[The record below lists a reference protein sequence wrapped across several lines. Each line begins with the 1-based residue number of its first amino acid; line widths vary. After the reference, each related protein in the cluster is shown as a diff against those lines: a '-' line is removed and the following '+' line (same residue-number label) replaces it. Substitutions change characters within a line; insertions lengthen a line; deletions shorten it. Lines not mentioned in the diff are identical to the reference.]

1 MFAYLSV
8 YVNGF
13 ILYNVSSK
21 IEIKI
26 SGLFLEKKRMTNS
39 WYSLILDPTSS
50 VYLQLSISIFKALT
64 SKKQLKNNFSF
75 IFFSAVKREKGLR
88 YIWKYTKVTLV

>member
-1 MFAYLSV
+1 MQALHNLIMILWYINSGFMFAYLSV

-26 SGLFLEKKRMTNS
+26 SGLFLEKKKNDKL
-39 WYSLILDPTSS
+39 LI
-50 VYLQLSISIFKALT
+50 QLNIGPHL
-64 SKKQLKNNFSF
+64 
-75 IFFSAVKREKGLR
+75 LR
-88 YIWKYTKVTLV
+88 LFTTLHFYF